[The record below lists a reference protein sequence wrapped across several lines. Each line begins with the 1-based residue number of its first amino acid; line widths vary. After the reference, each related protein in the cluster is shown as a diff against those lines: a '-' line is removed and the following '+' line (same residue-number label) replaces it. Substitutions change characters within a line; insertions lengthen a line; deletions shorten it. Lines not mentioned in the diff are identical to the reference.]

1 MARFS
6 SSSPIFLSLAIS
18 LKASLPSRRTLRARQ
33 EILKFLRTVAA
44 GERVGLHTMTGLGF
58 RIVQEIT
65 ADHAALTAKPRKW
78 MPAARFRVT

>member
-1 MARFS
+1 
-6 SSSPIFLSLAIS
+6 
-18 LKASLPSRRTLRARQ
+18 
-33 EILKFLRTVAA
+33 VAA